1 MLDQMNH
8 IEYPKSLL
16 GKTLPELNFII
27 NDVTQVL
34 AANPFGPK
42 AGYYEDERH
51 YAAME
56 MVSRQ
61 QRTKKTRTVVKAL
74 LKGSAS

>member
-8 IEYPKSLL
+8 IEYPKSLQA
-16 GKTLPELNFII
+16 KTMPELSFII
-27 NDVTQVL
+27 ADVGQVL

-56 MVSRQ
+56 MIRRQ
-61 QRTKKTRTVVKAL
+61 QRIKKTRAAVEAL
-74 LKGSAS
+74 LKGSAT

>member
-8 IEYPKSLL
+8 IEYPKRLRA
-16 GKTLPELNFII
+16 KTLYELNFII
-27 NDVTQVL
+27 NDVGQVL

-56 MVSRQ
+56 IVRRQ
-61 QRTKKTRTVVKAL
+61 KRIKKTRAVVEAL
-74 LKGSAS
+74 LEGSVP